1 MKNLRPET
9 MGIVQRVEALSGCPV
24 EFRPDDALSVQATLQ
39 KARHGAASHV
49 LRYLPGSGPLD
60 YWVAYQCGYAL
71 RFYALPPDQRMDFV
85 DTGDAAPHIES
96 LLLADPS
103 LSPDDQMRVPMFA
116 RQIEQWALM
125 TLLSYPVGMQVDR
138 WLHAEYPQLRAD
150 QTIGMAQVQA
160 ENLRLLSLS
169 HGRLTVPVPLLGM
182 PAAYALLV
190 DHLLGQSVHGV
201 AYRAAGVMSMGQTLF
216 ELQQQFADDPAQDR
230 ALIDAWGQALGMSSW
245 YRWQPYRML
254 A

>member
-9 MGIVQRVEALSGCPV
+9 LGIVQRVEALSGCPV

-49 LRYLPGSGPLD
+49 LRYRPGSGPLD

-85 DTGDAAPHIES
+85 DTGDAAAQIES

-103 LSPDDQMRVPMFA
+103 LSGDDQMRVPMFS

-125 TLLSYPVGMQVDR
+125 TLLSYPVGMRVDR
-138 WLHAEYPQLRAD
+138 WLHADFPQLRTEQAA
-150 QTIGMAQVQA
+150 GMARIQA

-190 DHLLGQSVHGV
+190 DQLLGQPVHAV
-201 AYRAAGVMSMGQTLF
+201 AYRAAGVMGLGQTLF
-216 ELQQQFADDPAQDR
+216 DLQQQFADDPAQDR
-230 ALIDAWGQALGMSSW
+230 ALIDAWAQALGMSSW
-245 YRWQPYRML
+245 YRWQPYKML

>member
-1 MKNLRPET
+1 MCTQGFAWVGKHEPE
-9 MGIVQRVEALSGCPV
+9 
-24 EFRPDDALSVQATLQ
+24 
-39 KARHGAASHV
+39 
-49 LRYLPGSGPLD
+49 
-60 YWVAYQCGYAL
+60 AL

-138 WLHAEYPQLRAD
+138 WLHAEFPQLRAD

-160 ENLRLLSLS
+160 ENLQLLSLS
-169 HGRLTVPVPLLGM
+169 HGRLTMPAPLLGM

-190 DHLLGQSVHGV
+190 DSLLGQPVHGV
-201 AYRAAGVMSMGQTLF
+201 AYRAAGAIGMGQKLF
-216 ELQQQFADDPAQDR
+216 ELQQKFADDPAQDR
-230 ALIDAWGQALGMSSW
+230 ALIDAWGQALGMSAW